1 MKLFIEGVHFG
12 EEPISGSPRDVC
24 NDEGGIGGD
33 EAAGKGCSEG
43 AGGAPVGGE
52 ESTSGQV
59 GHGGVG
65 GGGGGE
71 GEGL

>member
-52 ESTSGQV
+52 ESTSG
-59 GHGGVG
+59 
-65 GGGGGE
+65 
-71 GEGL
+71 